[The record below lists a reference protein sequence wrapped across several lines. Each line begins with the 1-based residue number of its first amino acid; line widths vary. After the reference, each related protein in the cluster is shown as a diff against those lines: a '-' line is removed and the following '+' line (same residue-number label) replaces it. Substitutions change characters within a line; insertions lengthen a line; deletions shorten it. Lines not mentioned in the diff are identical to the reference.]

1 MRRRTLIV
9 WISALLLACFMAT
22 PASAL
27 SNQPIHWGFKKAQ
40 NGKPAE
46 AGQEYDELLAKY
58 GSYYKGP
65 SNKKILYLTFDNGYE
80 NGYTAQILDVL
91 KKEHVPAAF
100 FVTGHYLKTAPE
112 LVQRMV
118 KEGHIVGNHSWSH
131 PDLTQVSDEKLKL
144 ELKKVKEETAK
155 LTKQKEMNYMRPPR
169 GILSERT
176 LALAKEEGY
185 THVLWSL
192 AFVDW
197 QTNNQK
203 GWKYAY
209 QNIMAQAHPGAILL
223 LHTVSKDN
231 AEALEKVIQD
241 LKKEGYQFKSLDYL
255 TKNQN
260 KKK

>member
-91 KKEHVPAAF
+91 KKEHVPAVF

-131 PDLTQVSDEKLKL
+131 PDLTQVSDEILKL
-144 ELKKVKEETAK
+144 ELKKVKEKTAK

-255 TKNQN
+255 TKSQN